1 MNLKQLEAFAAVAAL
16 HTTTAAAQRL
26 GLSQSAVSR
35 LLAQLEEDLGL
46 TLFQRE
52 QGRLAPTREADALV
66 GDAEAILEAAR
77 CLERHAQQLRLAGTR
92 RKLVRV
98 MVPNTL
104 AQSLLPSVLGRFYE
118 TYDDAVLEVFSGTY
132 QASEQ
137 ALRSREVDLAIVR
150 LPDPQPG
157 LTMVREFVSEAVCV
171 MPAGHPLAA
180 LAEIGPRDLDGVPM
194 VLLWR
199 QSSMRHEVDASFRN
213 ARISQAIAAEVHSV
227 SVACAM
233 AERGIGVT
241 IVSRL
246 IASTCAGNGLVM
258 RPFRPELA
266 FCVAIAALDSE
277 PLGPVARAFA
287 EQLGEAL
294 AALDAPGAGVE
305 QHPARDGAGPDSA
318 AGGLADG

>member
-1 MNLKQLEAFAAVAAL
+1 MNLKQLEAFAAVSAL

-52 QGRLAPTREADALV
+52 QGRLTPTREAEALV
-66 GDAEAILEAAR
+66 GDAGAVLDAAR

-104 AQSLLPSVLGRFYE
+104 AQSLLPEVLGRFYAE
-118 TYDDAVLEVFSGTY
+118 HGEAVLEVFSGTY
-132 QASEQ
+132 AAAEE

-150 LPDPQPG
+150 LPSPMPG
-157 LTMVREFVSEAVCV
+157 LTALRRFDSEAVCV
-171 MPAGHPLAA
+171 MPGDHALAA
-180 LAEIGPRDLDGVPM
+180 LEMVGPRDLDGVPM

-199 QSSMRHEVDASFRN
+199 QSPMRHNVDAAFRE
-213 ARISQAIAAEVHSV
+213 ARISQAVAAEVHSV

-233 AERGIGVT
+233 AQRGIGVT

-246 IASTCAGNGLVM
+246 IASACAGEGLVM
-258 RPFRPELA
+258 RPFRPA
-266 FCVAIAALDSE
+266 QGFSVAIAALESE
-277 PLGPVARAFA
+277 ALGAVARAFA
-287 EQLGEAL
+287 ERLGDALEAL
-294 AALDAPGAGVE
+294 GAAAPGSNS
-305 QHPARDGAGPDSA
+305 PA
-318 AGGLADG
+318 